1 MTRMDNGKLDIGT
14 DLLTKAM
21 ELAEKLGAKY
31 ADVRVETYVSEGAQ
45 AENGVCKSVARGSG
59 TSIGVR
65 ALAGGSW
72 GFASMDVPDEDGF
85 KGVLDD
91 CVARAA
97 RHAKVQVR
105 FPEVKLAKV
114 KPVRKHVKAEYE
126 RWPIDLDAK
135 VRFVQDVTRAA
146 KSIETIMMS
155 LAELYHVD
163 TTKHFCSTE
172 GTLITQD
179 ILRVGGDILCNA
191 HQSGQSQT
199 YYKPFGAL
207 GGWEHI
213 EKWDVETLA
222 LRVANM
228 SRKLVTEATV
238 PKTELT
244 TVVTKPSFNM
254 LKVHEIVGH
263 PVEGD
268 RVLGGEAA
276 WAGRAWWRD
285 MRGKK
290 VASALVTAV
299 SDARPIERHKGFY
312 GTFPY
317 DDEGVPAQRVVHIQ
331 NGILK
336 DFLHSRQTAYLSDT
350 RPSGAMRANHAGLM
364 PIIRMTNTY
373 FEADKGGPNTLEE
386 CIEDV
391 KDGVLLGHQSIPSID
406 SRRYRFQISAYEA
419 WKIENG
425 EVKGLLK
432 NTALLGTTPEYLKS
446 ISVVGGPRTW
456 ELFQIPNCGKGDPMQ
471 IMRVGNGGPIMV
483 GRGRIQ
489 GGA

>member
-1 MTRMDNGKLDIGT
+1 MARKDSGKLDIDTG
-14 DLLTKAM
+14 LLTRAM
-21 ELAEKLGAKY
+21 DLAQKLGAKY

-45 AENGVCKSVARGSG
+45 AESGVCKSVAKGAG
-59 TSIGVR
+59 TSVGVR

-72 GFASMDVPDEDGF
+72 GFASMDLPDEHGF

-91 CVARAA
+91 CIARAV
-97 RHAKVQVR
+97 RHAKAQSK

-114 KPVRKHVKAEYE
+114 KPVKKHIKTEFE
-126 RWPIDLDAK
+126 KWPIDLDTK
-135 VRFVQDVTRAA
+135 VRFVQEISRAA
-146 KSIETIMMS
+146 KAMETIVMTLS
-155 LAELYHVD
+155 EVYHVD
-163 TTKHFCSTE
+163 TTKHFCSTD
-172 GTLITQD
+172 GALITQD

-191 HQSGQSQT
+191 HQNGQSQT
-199 YYKPFGAL
+199 YYKPYGAI
-207 GGWEHI
+207 GGWEFI
-213 EKWDVETLA
+213 ERFDIEAMA

-228 SRKLVTEATV
+228 ARRLVTEAKV
-238 PKTELT
+238 PTSGLT

-268 RVLGGEAA
+268 RVLGGESA
-276 WAGRAWWRD
+276 WAGRAWWREL
-285 MRGKK
+285 RGKK
-290 VASALVTAV
+290 VASDLVTAV
-299 SDARPIERHKGFY
+299 SDARPMERHKGFY
-312 GTFPY
+312 GTFAY

-336 DFLHSRQTAYLSDT
+336 DFLHSRQTAALAGA

-373 FEADKGGPNTLEE
+373 FEPDQSGPNTLEE

-391 KDGVLLGHQSIPSID
+391 NEGVLLGHQSIPSID

-419 WKIENG
+419 WEIKNG
-425 EVKGLLK
+425 ELGSLLK
-432 NTALLGTTPEYLKS
+432 NTAMMGTTPEYLKS
-446 ISVVGGPRTW
+446 IHVVGGPKTW

-483 GRGRIQ
+483 GKACIQ